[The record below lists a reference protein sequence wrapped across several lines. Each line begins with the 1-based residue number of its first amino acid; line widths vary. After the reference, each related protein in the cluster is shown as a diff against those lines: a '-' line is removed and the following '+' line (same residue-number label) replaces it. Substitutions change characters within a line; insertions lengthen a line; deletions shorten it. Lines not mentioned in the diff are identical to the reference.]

1 MLDLSTLRARLRS
14 WLSDSTGLALSDGLL
29 DEAALQALD
38 AINRAGATDYG
49 VLGLAGASTT
59 TLPAALEAL
68 LVHGAGALAAEG
80 AAVAVERLLEPDGQ
94 RTAVLVAWGRAQ
106 YERFQTALAELRA
119 RQMQSGLEPPYAAW
133 EEVSDV

>member
-1 MLDLSTLRARLRS
+1 MLDLTTLRARLRA

-29 DEAALQALD
+29 DEAEMLALD
-38 AINRAGATDYG
+38 AINRAGASAYTVQG
-49 VLGLAGASTT
+49 LGAAPGT

-80 AAVAVERLLEPDGQ
+80 AAVAAERLLEPEPQ
-94 RTAVLVAWGRAQ
+94 RTTVLLAWGHAQ
-106 YERFQTALAELRA
+106 YERFQIALAELRA

-133 EEVSDV
+133 EEVADV